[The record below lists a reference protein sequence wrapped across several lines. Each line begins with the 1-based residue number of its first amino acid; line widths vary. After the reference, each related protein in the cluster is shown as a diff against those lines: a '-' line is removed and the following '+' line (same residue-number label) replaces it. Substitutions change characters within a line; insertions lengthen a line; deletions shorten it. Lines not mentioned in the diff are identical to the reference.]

1 MAFVPRD
8 PQHRDELRVFTGKVF
23 VVAGIAVLL
32 AVLWAARHVLF
43 LVFIAAVL
51 AAGIAPA
58 VHRVRVVGRH
68 LLHRNIPRGA
78 AVLIVY
84 FPFLLLTVLLLGLMV
99 PRLIPD
105 TRALSAPLPLL
116 LEPHIVVPLSKYVPP
131 RTLPAD

>member
-8 PQHRDELRVFTGKVF
+8 PQHRDELRVFAGKVF
-23 VVAGIAVLL
+23 VVAGVAVLL
-32 AVLWAARHVLF
+32 AILWAARHVLF
-43 LVFIAAVL
+43 LVFVAAVL

-84 FPFLLLTVLLLGLMV
+84 FPFVVVLLALLLILV
-99 PRLIPD
+99 PRLI
-105 TRALSAPLPLL
+105 
-116 LEPHIVVPLSKYVPP
+116 
-131 RTLPAD
+131 